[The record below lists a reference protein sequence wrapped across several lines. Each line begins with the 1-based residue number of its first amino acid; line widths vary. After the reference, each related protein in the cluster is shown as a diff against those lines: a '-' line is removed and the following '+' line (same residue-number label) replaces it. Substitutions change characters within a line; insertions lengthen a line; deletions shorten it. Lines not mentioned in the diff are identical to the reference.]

1 MKHATI
7 EVTHDMLEMK
17 TIINVTADARWYSGS
32 ELHKAV
38 DRAIQN
44 MMFGPKVQWW
54 EETVADVR

>member
-1 MKHATI
+1 MRHPAI

-17 TIINVTADARWYSGS
+17 TIINVTADARWTTGA

-38 DRAIQN
+38 DAAIQRMLFYPAPN
-44 MMFGPKVQWW
+44 WW